1 MEISIEFVLFIIL
14 IGIVIERFR
23 HENAFKSLEQNVELM
38 KRELEYTHKQDVKEL
53 ENAKNV
59 KNVKNLENEKN
70 TIEKIEKMEK
80 ILGINDLIPIRTQG
94 YPESYGAIGTVKNEE
109 RTTILPL
116 FGRRLSRNGWNYYC
130 ETNDFQK
137 LKVGVHKLGK
147 NCYSEYGCGEL
158 SDGDVVEIPELGNET
173 YTITLHQN
181 CVSRYV
187 PFITC

>member
-38 KRELEYTHKQDVKEL
+38 KRELEHAKHSEKKKKEKM
-53 ENAKNV
+53 EYESK
-59 KNVKNLENEKN
+59 K
-70 TIEKIEKMEK
+70 IEKIEKIDYESKNYEKKMESCER
-80 ILGINDLIPIRTQG
+80 LIPTWTQG
-94 YPESYGAIGTVKNEE
+94 CPEAYAAIGTLKSEG
-109 RTTILPL
+109 TILPL

-137 LKVGVHKLGK
+137 LKVGVHKLGR

-158 SDGDVVEIPELGNET
+158 SDGDSVEIPELGNDK